1 MSSKALSY
9 RQVGIRRNDYLN
21 LTEEIAGIDF
31 YAKSIIAF
39 IGFQDENDL

>member
-9 RQVGIRRNDYLN
+9 KHVRIRRNDYLN
-21 LTEEIAGIDF
+21 LTVEIAGIDF
-31 YAKSIIAF
+31 YAKFIFAF